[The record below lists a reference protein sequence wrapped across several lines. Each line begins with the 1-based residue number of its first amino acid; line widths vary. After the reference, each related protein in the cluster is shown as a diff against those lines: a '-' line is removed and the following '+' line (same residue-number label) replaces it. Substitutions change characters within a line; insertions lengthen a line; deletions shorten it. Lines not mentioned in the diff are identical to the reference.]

1 MPERAPVRLREYRR
15 TLPFLR
21 PYALPLAGIIGLS
34 IISTGAGL
42 LGPLVNQQLID
53 KGLIGRDPNALLW
66 TAGAMAG
73 LAVFGFL
80 TNAWSSYTYA
90 KISARVL
97 FAMRLELYEHLQRIS
112 PRHHAR
118 ARMGDFISR
127 LNNDVAEVQRV
138 SADTILALMANV
150 VFLVGAVVLML
161 GISPRLFLLSIVL
174 LPVALWASRRAQHKL
189 AAHVKRM
196 RERSSTIGSFLI
208 ESLTGLRLTV
218 LANAQRREV
227 ERFGKHNQSFVD
239 AMLAMQM
246 TSLLAGAIPTTAV
259 TLSTAAVFLA
269 GGWEVL
275 AETMTLGTL
284 VAFLAYHGRLLSPV
298 QNLMSLYGSL
308 VTGAVSLRRM
318 FELLEIPIEVQEPA
332 EPVAVAAWRGELTV
346 ENVTFGHNA
355 PVLRGASMHL
365 EAGKTYVLTGA
376 SGAGKSTLVDL
387 LVRLYDPGEGVV
399 RLDGQ
404 DVRRIPLAVLRQQI
418 AVIEQTPIL
427 FHGTVGENIA
437 YSRPEASDSELAAA
451 ARAAALELPLET
463 EVGERGSALSA
474 GERQRVAIARALL
487 RDPRVLILD
496 EPVAALDGAARGA
509 IRQTL
514 ERVLTGRTG
523 LIISHEAFWEGGEAL
538 ELMDG
543 QIRKVACPSV

>member
-1 MPERAPVRLREYRR
+1 MPEQAPVRLREYRR

-34 IISTGAGL
+34 VISTGAGL

-97 FAMRLELYEHLQRIS
+97 FAMRLALYQHLQQIS

-150 VFLVGAVVLML
+150 VFLVGAVVLMV

-174 LPVALWASRRAQHKL
+174 LPVALWASRRAQYKL

-218 LANAQRREV
+218 LANAQQREV
-227 ERFGKHNQSFVD
+227 DRFGKHNQSFVD

-275 AETMTLGTL
+275 AGTMTLGTL

-318 FELLEIPIEVQEPA
+318 FELLEIPIEVQEPVD
-332 EPVAVAAWRGELTV
+332 PVPVGEWRGELAV
-346 ENVTFGHNA
+346 ENVTFGYNA
-355 PVLRGASMHL
+355 PVLREASMRL
-365 EAGKTYVLTGA
+365 EAGKTYVLTGV

-387 LVRLYDPGEGVV
+387 LVRLYDPAEGVV
-399 RLDGQ
+399 RLDGH

-437 YSRPEASDSELAAA
+437 YSRPEASAAELAAA

-496 EPVAALDGAARGA
+496 EPVAALDGATRGA

-514 ERVLTGRTG
+514 ERVLRGRTG

-538 ELMDG
+538 ELVDG

>member
-1 MPERAPVRLREYRR
+1 MPEPAPVKLREYRR
-15 TLPFLR
+15 TLPYLR
-21 PYALPLAGIIGLS
+21 PYALPLAGIIALS
-34 IISTGAGL
+34 VISTAAGL
-42 LGPLVNQQLID
+42 LGPLVNQRLID
-53 KGLIGRDPNALLW
+53 QGLLGRDPAVLLW
-66 TAGAMAG
+66 MAAAMAG

-90 KISARVL
+90 KVSARVL
-97 FAMRLELYEHLQRIS
+97 FAMRLTLYQHLQQIS

-138 SADTILALMANV
+138 SADTLLALLANV
-150 VFLVGAVVLML
+150 VFLVGAVVLMV

-174 LPVALWASRRAQHKL
+174 LPVALWASRRAQYKL

-196 RERSSTIGSFLI
+196 RERSSAIGSFLI

-218 LANAQRREV
+218 LANAQQREV
-227 ERFGKHNQSFVD
+227 ERFGRHNQSFVD
-239 AMLAMQM
+239 AMLSMQM

-275 AETMTLGTL
+275 EGTMTLGTL

-332 EPVAVAAWRGELTV
+332 EPVAVAAWRGELEV
-346 ENVTFGHNA
+346 DAVTFGYNA
-355 PVLRGASMHL
+355 PVLRGASLRL
-365 EAGKTYVLTGA
+365 EAGKTYVLTGV

-387 LVRLYDPGEGVV
+387 LVRLYDPAEGVV
-399 RLDGQ
+399 RLDGH
-404 DVRRIPLAVLRQQI
+404 DLRRIPLGVLREQV

-437 YSRPEASDSELAAA
+437 YSRPEASAAELAAA

-496 EPVAALDGAARGA
+496 EPVAALDSAARSA
-509 IRQTL
+509 IRETL
-514 ERVLTGRTG
+514 GRVLAGRTG
-523 LIISHEAFWEGGEAL
+523 LIISHEPFWEGGEAL
-538 ELMDG
+538 ELVDG
-543 QIRKVACPSV
+543 RIRKVACPLG

>member
-1 MPERAPVRLREYRR
+1 MPEQAPVKLREYRR
-15 TLPFLR
+15 TLPYLR
-21 PYALPLAGIIGLS
+21 PYALPLAGIIVLS
-34 IISTGAGL
+34 VVSTAAGL
-42 LGPLVNQQLID
+42 VGPLVNQRLID
-53 KGLIGRDPNALLW
+53 HGLLGRDAGVLLW
-66 TAGAMAG
+66 MAAAMAG
-73 LAVFGFL
+73 LALFGFV

-97 FAMRLELYEHLQRIS
+97 FAMRLTLYEHLQKIS

-138 SADTILALMANV
+138 SADTLLALLANV
-150 VFLVGAVVLML
+150 VFLVGAVVLMV
-161 GISPRLFLLSIVL
+161 GISPRLFLVSIVL
-174 LPVALWASRRAQHKL
+174 MPVALWASRRAQHKL

-218 LANAQRREV
+218 LANAQQREV

-239 AMLAMQM
+239 AMLSMQM
-246 TSLLAGAIPTTAV
+246 TSLLAGAIPTAAV

-275 AETMTLGTL
+275 DGTMTLGTL

-332 EPVAVAAWRGELTV
+332 EPVGVTEWRGEV
-346 ENVTFGHNA
+346 EVDGVTFGYNG
-355 PVLRGASMHL
+355 PVLRGASMRL

-387 LVRLYDPGEGVV
+387 LVRLYDPSEGVV
-399 RLDGQ
+399 RLDGH
-404 DVRRIPLAVLRQQI
+404 DLRRIPLRVLRQQI
-418 AVIEQTPIL
+418 AVVEQTPIL

-437 YSRPEASDSELAAA
+437 YSRPEASPAELQAA
-451 ARAAALELPLET
+451 ARDAALELPLDT

-487 RDPRVLILD
+487 RDPRVLVLD
-496 EPVAALDGAARGA
+496 EPVAALDSAARSA
-509 IRQTL
+509 IRETL
-514 ERVLTGRTG
+514 GRVLAGRTG
-523 LIISHEAFWEGGEAL
+523 LIISHEPFWEGGEAL
-538 ELMDG
+538 ELVDG

>member
-1 MPERAPVRLREYRR
+1 MPEQAPVRLREYRR

-21 PYALPLAGIIGLS
+21 PYALQLAGIIGLS
-34 IISTGAGL
+34 VVSTGAGL

-53 KGLIGRDPNALLW
+53 KGLIGRDPSALLW

-97 FAMRLELYEHLQRIS
+97 FSMRLELYQHLQQIS

-150 VFLVGAVVLML
+150 VFLVGAVVLMV

-174 LPVALWASRRAQHKL
+174 MPVALWASRRAQHKL

-196 RERSSTIGSFLI
+196 RERSSAIGSFLI
-208 ESLTGLRLTV
+208 ESLTCLRLTV
-218 LANAQRREV
+218 LANAQQREV

-246 TSLLAGAIPTTAV
+246 TSLWAGAIPTTAV
-259 TLSTAAVFLA
+259 TVSTAAVFLA

-318 FELLEIPIEVQEPA
+318 FELLEIPVEVRDPVD
-332 EPVAVAAWRGELTV
+332 PVAVNEWRGELTV
-346 ENVTFGHNA
+346 DAVTFGYNA
-355 PVLRGASMHL
+355 PVLRGASMQL

-387 LVRLYDPGEGVV
+387 LVRLYDPAEGTVS
-399 RLDGQ
+399 LDGH
-404 DVRRIPLAVLRQQI
+404 DVRRIPLQVLRQQI
-418 AVIEQTPIL
+418 AVIEQSPIL

-437 YSRPEASDSELAAA
+437 YSRPDASRTELEDA
-451 ARAAALELPLET
+451 ARAAALGLTLDT

-496 EPVAALDGAARGA
+496 EPVAALDGVARLA

-514 ERVLTGRTG
+514 ERVLAGRTA
-523 LIISHEAFWEGGEAL
+523 LIISHEQFWEGGEAL
-538 ELMDG
+538 ELVDG
-543 QIRKVACPSV
+543 QVRKVACPSV

>member
-1 MPERAPVRLREYRR
+1 MPEPAPVKLREYRR
-15 TLPFLR
+15 TLPYLR
-21 PYALPLAGIIGLS
+21 PYALPLAGIIVLS
-34 IISTGAGL
+34 VISTAAGL
-42 LGPLVNQQLID
+42 LGPLVNQRLID
-53 KGLIGRDPNALLW
+53 QGLLGRDPAVLLW
-66 TAGAMAG
+66 MAAAMAG

-90 KISARVL
+90 KVSARVL
-97 FAMRLELYEHLQRIS
+97 FAMRLTLYRHLQQIS

-138 SADTILALMANV
+138 SADTLLALLANV
-150 VFLVGAVVLML
+150 VFLVGAVVLMV

-174 LPVALWASRRAQHKL
+174 LPVALWASRRAQYKL

-218 LANAQRREV
+218 LANAQQREV

-275 AETMTLGTL
+275 EGTITLGTL

-332 EPVAVAAWRGELTV
+332 EPVSVAVWRGEV
-346 ENVTFGHNA
+346 EVDAVTFGYNA
-355 PVLRGASMHL
+355 PVLRGASLRL
-365 EAGKTYVLTGA
+365 EAGKTYVLTGV

-387 LVRLYDPGEGVV
+387 LVRLYDPSEGVV
-399 RLDGQ
+399 RLDGH
-404 DVRRIPLAVLRQQI
+404 DLRRIPLGVLREQV

-437 YSRPEASDSELAAA
+437 YSRPGASLAELAAA

-487 RDPRVLILD
+487 RDPRVLVLD
-496 EPVAALDGAARGA
+496 EPVAALDSAARSA
-509 IRQTL
+509 IRETL
-514 ERVLTGRTG
+514 GRVLAGRTG
-523 LIISHEAFWEGGEAL
+523 LIISHEPFWEGGEAL
-538 ELMDG
+538 ELVDG
-543 QIRKVACPSV
+543 RIRKVACPSG